1 MKKIL
6 AGLFAAS
13 LVVVSCGGDD
23 SGVDSNDRDALIEMF
38 TADGDMSQEVAE
50 CMADATIDTMSDE
63 DMKSMLSRRPSCRVL
78 NLKWEAEHFP
88 LINDASG
95 VLDEIDLIQ
104 HLIEGVSRTNC

>member
-23 SGVDSNDRDALIEMF
+23 SGIDSNDRDALIEMF

-63 DMKSMLSRRPSCRVL
+63 DMKSIMAGGDPSAES
-78 NLKWEAEHFP
+78 EAAFTEAIMP
-88 LINDASG
+88 C
-95 VLDEIDLIQ
+95 
-104 HLIEGVSRTNC
+104 IELEMGS